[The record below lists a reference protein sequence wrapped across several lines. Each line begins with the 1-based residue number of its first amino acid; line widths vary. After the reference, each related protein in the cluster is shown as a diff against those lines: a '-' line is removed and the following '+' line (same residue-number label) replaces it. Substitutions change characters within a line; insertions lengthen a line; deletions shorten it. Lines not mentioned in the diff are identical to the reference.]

1 MTVPDIFFKGWK
13 KILFFCRAKA
23 NLLTLLPNKGI
34 KNKKSKTDVK
44 KTSGAA
50 PPSVNYLKKHRTF
63 PAPPCGRIE
72 HSSQAGKLDFFSVNG
87 RQTQISSP
95 HIV

>member
-1 MTVPDIFFKGWK
+1 MTVPDIFLKGWK
-13 KILFFCRAKA
+13 KIPFFFFYRTKA

-44 KTSGAA
+44 KTSRAA

-72 HSSQAGKLDFFSVNG
+72 HSSQAGKL
-87 RQTQISSP
+87 ISSL
-95 HIV
+95 